1 MLNLIGN
8 LCNNFIDT
16 SHNNETVIEK
26 VKELRSSG
34 IEVNV
39 FIGKTPAASDCY
51 RELPKAQ
58 YKEKWISLSLEF
70 PDLDYYLDADR
81 LHLVLDCNKS
91 NDMQRI
97 SGLFDNVVID
107 SSVTKGFKNSALI
120 NIANMVAL
128 GELRT

>member
-1 MLNLIGN
+1 
-8 LCNNFIDT
+8 
-16 SHNNETVIEK
+16 
-26 VKELRSSG
+26 
-34 IEVNV
+34 
-39 FIGKTPAASDCY
+39 
-51 RELPKAQ
+51 
-58 YKEKWISLSLEF
+58 LEF